1 MTEEQIN
8 FTPIEHDGHHFIMIH
23 NNNFI
28 EHFYVL
34 VGEFKQIR
42 YKKDD
47 NIISVKDNAEIEYLW
62 KLSNLNKMPAIIHKG
77 ISLHKNNFNKEFI
90 WHNFDSEDCLVD
102 LEEISRRNFISFT
115 DNYLVDI
122 YPYSNFQDYWNNS
135 QNKFCNYI
143 QFKHPDSFSS
153 IVKGEKYRGETAQI
167 SFDVNFG
174 MKITPLGIGNANPKN
189 KYGNSCFLLEA
200 DKKYLIDFP
209 RIIAPDL
216 EGRLEDVRDIFI
228 THVHNDHLGSL
239 VDFLLMRG
247 PKENREERINIYAIE
262 EVSTDLIKILDLLG
276 LKTRWNWSPKK
287 YQSVS
292 AKDFANLI
300 ILDDTLDATHHI
312 GGSKDAYVNENGLR
326 VVTRHNMHGDT
337 PCAALKFIYKGK
349 KIGVSGDCNINEWY
363 LYHKHEEFNAASE
376 STFFCKDVIFETGP
390 NAKKG
395 WFEYLDKIR
404 KEYVNACIG
413 WFDDCDLIF
422 HEVTNV
428 KLEGGVHTH
437 ISDLEK
443 DLSHLKDKLF
453 LYHVDDN
460 NLPKSNIFPI
470 ARRGQVY
477 RI

>member
-1 MTEEQIN
+1 MSDEKDLENLLFCAVEDNGVHWIYILNDKKELEDQYNTLGKIKN
-8 FTPIEHDGHHFIMIH
+8 FK
-23 NNNFI
+23 
-28 EHFYVL
+28 VS
-34 VGEFKQIR
+34 
-42 YKKDD
+42 KD
-47 NIISVKDNAEIEYLW
+47 SVIATDKYGASYCWEIKDLNHSP
-62 KLSNLNKMPAIIHKG
+62 KCQNLNKGLLVKRKKP
-77 ISLHKNNFNKEFI
+77 LHPRIKYLRLRDPRCTAEVFVPNVEEVGNLKEL
-90 WHNFDSEDCLVD
+90 LV
-102 LEEISRRNFISFT
+102 EHTAYAVCEIQVPRS
-115 DNYLVDI
+115 
-122 YPYSNFQDYWNNS
+122 
-135 QNKFCNYI
+135 
-143 QFKHPDSFSS
+143 
-153 IVKGEKYRGETAQI
+153 A
-167 SFDVNFG
+167 
-174 MKITPLGIGNANPKN
+174 MKILPLGTGNANPKN

-200 DKKYLIDFP
+200 DKKYLVDFP

-216 EGRLEDVRDIFI
+216 EGRLKDVRDIFI

-247 PKENREERINIYAIE
+247 PKENGEERINIYSIK
-262 EVSTDLIKILDLLG
+262 EVSTNLIKILDLLG

-292 AKDFANLI
+292 AKDFANFI

-312 GGSKDAYVNENGLR
+312 GSSKDAYVNENGLR
-326 VVTRHNMHGDT
+326 VVTRYNMHGDT
-337 PCAALKFIYKGK
+337 PCAALKFIYKDK
-349 KIGVSGDCNINEWY
+349 KIGISGDCNINEWY

-395 WFEYLDKIR
+395 WSEYLDKSR
-404 KEYVNACIG
+404 KEYINACIG

-428 KLEGGVHTH
+428 KLAGGVHTH

-460 NLPKSNIFPI
+460 NLPKSDIFQV
-470 ARRGQVY
+470 ARRGMVY
-477 RI
+477 RV